1 MHSHRQD
8 YVRRDDRGVFVKKQ
22 ISALE
27 SAVVLHSAQILAME
41 CLLRAMI
48 VTHPDRAALKEAFQR
63 IAAELEQRLADAGFE
78 NGLPVDSART
88 LVEPFHTRTDDWISW
103 VDLVAAD

>member
-1 MHSHRQD
+1 
-8 YVRRDDRGVFVKKQ
+8 VKKQ
-22 ISALE
+22 ITALE

-48 VTHPDRAALKEAFQR
+48 VTHPNRAQLKDAFQR

-88 LVEPFHTRTDDWISW
+88 LVEPFHSRTDDWITW
-103 VDLVAAD
+103 VDLIAAE